1 MEPRERQEAQYDF
14 PYHYLLSQD
23 QPNIWRV
30 ARYLHWG
37 YEYFTVL
44 DAVVNMVSHYQPK
57 RLLDFGCGDGR
68 LIRDLTNRSPDLE
81 VIGVDRSERAL
92 AFAEAI
98 LHGKPKVRLVTG
110 LSRIDRTLL
119 PVEAVMAMEVL
130 EHIPPLDLKP
140 LTEELQAVLS
150 PYGIFIVTV
159 PSLNIPLNKKG
170 NVSEVDFE
178 PEVCHDDVLFTRR
191 MSWCSFPC
199 SVPTVKA
206 IRLSRVEPPK
216 LANNAIAAKTPIAAI
231 IPLCSI
237 PLIMGTY
244 LKSKSKLLTCLSMA
258 AAFET
263 RRGYCESAL
272 QRSLTS

>member
-159 PSLNIPLNKKG
+159 PSLNIPLNKKHYQHFSLESLNSYMAG
-170 NVSEVDFE
+170 LFE
-178 PEVCHDDVLFTRR
+178 CIEHRYVHKSGLAWELVRKMVANRFFIANNE
-191 MSWCSFPC
+191 SW
-199 SVPTVKA
+199 
-206 IRLSRVEPPK
+206 LK
-216 LANNAIAAKTPIAAI
+216 LA
-231 IPLCSI
+231 
-237 PLIMGTY
+237 
-244 LKSKSKLLTCLSMA
+244 TCLYRRCVMNA
-258 AAFET
+258 TAET
-263 RRGYCESAL
+263 GAHIVAVFKPIVEGATLCPL
-272 QRSLTS
+272 GG